1 MKIKKI
7 FLSFILMMSLLCAVA
22 CKDKKKEPEPETPAP
37 SKAESVVHASTL
49 STDYLV
55 GTKLAD
61 IELLLAMGDTNG
73 TIVWD
78 NEDYEIVLGEN
89 ECDWT
94 FTPADTDAFTTKTG
108 SLTLNGFNLD
118 VPEVADV
125 ELVAGQT
132 VYIEQKYAGISLQ
145 GTATFGGQTVEGT
158 FGWKEPT
165 KTFVEGE
172 NICTWVFKPTDTTK
186 YAEVEGT
193 ITVSATVV
201 QEPMSLSATTTKT
214 DYVAFDTIDL
224 STVTLRLIYTG
235 GKTEVLTFSADD
247 VSITYDNDDC
257 LRRGDRKATITH
269 DTLDLSAEIALDE
282 VDYRIVQ
289 VPEFTETIVYNG
301 DPRVLTLAS
310 NADSDK
316 YTFEP
321 LTRTNADDY
330 DLVVT
335 LENPNDDKWS
345 NGDTETTTV
354 VCTILKAELD
364 AEETN
369 CSEEYDGEAHS
380 VSVSSPDASR
390 IFYSETLLDESNYAD
405 APTDEISKTD
415 AGTYTIYYFLEGDS
429 NHNSKAGSLT
439 ISISR
444 QTPTMSLEYCY
455 TLETGNVVNYPS
467 SYVTITDK
475 QGNSVSLGELTF
487 TYYNEYTDDGNDE
500 NDTLTST
507 DDGATLAGKAPK
519 NDKVTEY
526 YVVVGYAGNKNYN
539 PVENYTVLFIDGA
552 DLALYAKGGEDAF
565 AFKYD
570 ENGYYGESSPEKL
583 NSLSMVSASNSECN
597 AYLEFKANEL
607 DANTGLKTID
617 FISKFGQG
625 AEFKKNGRLV
635 FAGGKYLLL
644 TEDGETY
651 TYAYNGTTDEISV
664 QLTEQ
669 ASSTVVLKKWTLPKY
684 LNTYTAKTLADNV
697 YNAEG
702 YDQSKNTSQYTEIEF
717 YNDYGTI
724 RFVTRINVAY
734 SGGVVANGGYV
745 EWKGV
750 AEFGFPDCADTVTR
764 QALTCYKTN
773 SDSGYNNTGESF
785 RVVWDLEKTG
795 DMTYNIV
802 EDPTTFTIDRC
813 DPQSVL
819 GYPYNTL
826 QYLDSSNPE
835 TIVVY
840 TKVQD

>member
-1 MKIKKI
+1 MKIKRI

-49 STDYLV
+49 STNYLV

-78 NEDYEIVLGEN
+78 DEHYEIVLGEN

-94 FTPADTDAFTTKTG
+94 FTPADTDAFKTKTG

-172 NICTWVFKPTDTTK
+172 NVCTWVFRPTDTTK

-201 QEPMSLSATTTKT
+201 QEPMSLSATTSKT

-235 GKTEVLTFSADD
+235 GKTEVLTFGADD
-247 VSITYDNDDC
+247 VTITYDNDDC

-269 DTLDLSAEIALDE
+269 DTLELSAEIALDE

-345 NGDTETTTV
+345 NGDIETTTV

-405 APTDEISKTD
+405 ASTDEISKTD

-507 DDGATLAGKAPK
+507 EDGASLAGKAPK

-539 PVENYTVLFIDGA
+539 AVESHTVLFIDGA

-570 ENGYYGESSPEKL
+570 ENGYYGESFEKINSP
-583 NSLSMVSASNSECN
+583 MVSASNSECN

-607 DANTGLKTID
+607 DETTGLKTIE
-617 FISKFGQG
+617 FISKFGEG
-625 AEFKKNGRLV
+625 ANFKKSGRLV
-635 FAGGKYLLL
+635 FVGVSYLLL
-644 TEDGETY
+644 TEDGASYSY
-651 TYAYNGTTDEISV
+651 TYNGTSDEISV
-664 QLTEQ
+664 KLSEQ
-669 ASSTVVLKKWTLPKY
+669 SSPIVLKKWTLPKY
-684 LNTYTAKTLADNV
+684 LNTYTAKTLSDEV

-702 YDQSKNTSQYTEIEF
+702 YDKTKNTSQNTEIEF

-724 RFVTRINVAY
+724 RFVARINVAY

-750 AEFGFPDCADTVTR
+750 AEFGFPDCADRKTR
-764 QALTCYKTN
+764 QALGCYITD
-773 SDSGYNNTGESF
+773 SDSGYNKNENKFF
-785 RVVWDLEKTG
+785 RVVWDLEKVG
-795 DMTYNIV
+795 EFSYNIV
-802 EDPTTFTIDRC
+802 EEPTEFTIDLFA
-813 DPQSVL
+813 PVSQL
-819 GYPYNTL
+819 AAPYNTM
-826 QYLDSSNPE
+826 QYLDPANEE
-835 TIVVY
+835 TIVKY